1 MGSPRLD
8 GAAAG
13 TTAARDDARILWRA
27 LPAVVAVVVLVVVV
41 IAVIS
46 VRDVTARVLERDR
59 ATAAALAAIVDGLP
73 PAQRSTALVP
83 LGADGTVALLTAD
96 DILVPRDLGTG
107 SDGPLWRRWTGL
119 VARTSKVRT
128 AFTTTDPDGVAWSHV
143 AVPTADDGRLLVQRP
158 KPASSAVQ
166 HAVLRGFAATGA
178 SLTLLFALI
187 WLAAGRGFLGPL
199 GRVIDASEDL
209 RWRGQLRDDDHA
221 RLSALAHREDA
232 VGRLAGNMLAVDAD
246 ITHRFLQLSTLLET
260 NRIVAASLELQ
271 EVLDNILRQI
281 NHLFSVE
288 RCAVLSL
295 DERANVFVVRA
306 SLGLS
311 DQFVRDLRVS
321 PTEPD
326 SPAMRAL
333 RSRQPV
339 QIADTAV
346 DRSFA
351 EFRQRS
357 SREGFGSVL
366 AIPFATT
373 VAPPAVLLLYT
384 AAPYR
389 YSYSDLELA
398 SSFAG
403 FASLAMENA
412 ALYGRIDERLQEQ
425 TSRLEAIVESLD
437 DGLILADLDGD
448 IAYHNRAAAE
458 LLRLDADALI
468 GARIDGVIAR
478 LGAPGS
484 SPAVMTSGRTT
495 PAVAA
500 SATGQASASATGP
513 ASASASATASATAS
527 ASASA
532 GSAVVTT
539 RAGGNRRDLRVRSF
553 LVTDRH
559 GASLGQGQLWQD
571 VTEDH
576 AVERM
581 KSALLATVSHELRAP
596 LANLKGYVSTLLAE
610 DVRWEPAEQ
619 REFLATISTESDRL
633 EGLVRDVL
641 DMSRIEADMVT
652 LTREPVRP
660 AELLDRVVTGLPA
673 DRRQRVRV
681 TVAPDLPPVEL
692 DRVRIE
698 IAIHNLVDNALKFSS
713 ADSPVDVDAR
723 CGDGALVVTVRDRG
737 PGVPADLRERIFDN
751 FVRGDDGLAR
761 AAGGFGLGLAICR
774 GFVQAHGGQVWM
786 QMARP
791 GTRFGLTV
799 PLDEGGLR

>member
-1 MGSPRLD
+1 MDSPRWD
-8 GAAAG
+8 GGTAAG
-13 TTAARDDARILWRA
+13 ATAAHDDARILWRA
-27 LPAVVAVVVLVVVV
+27 LPAAAGVVLLILVA
-41 IAVIS
+41 IAVMT
-46 VRDVTARVLERDR
+46 VRDVTARVVERDR
-59 ATAAALAAIVDGLP
+59 ATAAALASVVDDLP
-73 PAQRSTALVP
+73 PAQRPTALVP
-83 LGADGTVALLTAD
+83 LGDAGTVALLTARD
-96 DILVPRDLGTG
+96 VLVPQDLGTG
-107 SDGPLWRRWTGL
+107 QDGPLWRRWTGL

-128 AFTTTDPDGVAWSHV
+128 EFATTDPDGVAWSHV
-143 AVPTADDGRLLVQRP
+143 AVPTADGGRLLVQRP
-158 KPASSAVQ
+158 DPASSAVQ
-166 HAVLRGFAATGA
+166 HAVLRG
-178 SLTLLFALI
+178 L
-187 WLAAGRGFLGPL
+187 LAAGAALALLVALVWLGAGKGFLAPL

-209 RWRGQLRDDDHA
+209 RWRGQLGADEHA
-221 RLSALAHREDA
+221 RLSVLAHRDDA
-232 VGRLAGNMLAVDAD
+232 VGRLAGNMLAVDGD

-281 NHLFSVE
+281 NRLFDVE

-311 DQFVRDLRVS
+311 DRFVRDLRVS

-339 QIADTAV
+339 QISDTAV
-346 DRSFA
+346 DRSYE

-357 SREGFGSVL
+357 TREGFGSVL
-366 AIPFATT
+366 AIPFTT
-373 VAPPAVLLLYT
+373 TIAPPAVLLLYT

-389 YSYSDLELA
+389 YSYSELELA

-437 DGLILADLDGD
+437 DGLILADLDGT

-458 LLRLDADALI
+458 LLHLEAEQLV
-468 GARIDGVIAR
+468 GAPTDSVIAHLR
-478 LGAPGS
+478 PPAPS
-484 SPAVMTSGRTT
+484 APAGV
-495 PAVAA
+495 A
-500 SATGQASASATGP
+500 SAELGP
-513 ASASASATASATAS
+513 
-527 ASASA
+527 
-532 GSAVVTT
+532 VVTT
-539 RAGGNRRDLRVRSF
+539 RIGGDRRDLRVRSF
-553 LVTDRH
+553 DVTDRR
-559 GASLGQGQLWQD
+559 GAPVGQGQLWQD

-596 LANLKGYVSTLLAE
+596 LANIKGYVSTLLAE
-610 DVRWEPAEQ
+610 DVRWDPAEQ
-619 REFLATISTESDRL
+619 REFLTTISSESDRL
-633 EGLVRDVL
+633 ERLVRDVL
-641 DMSRIEADMVT
+641 DMSRIEAGMVT
-652 LTREPVRP
+652 LTREAARP
-660 AELLDRVVTGLPA
+660 ADLLDRVLRGLTA

-681 TVAPDLPPVEL
+681 EVPPGLAPIEL

-698 IAIHNLVDNALKFSS
+698 IAIHNLVDNALKFSPP
-713 ADSPVDVDAR
+713 DCHVDVAAR
-723 CGDGALVVTVRDRG
+723 YEEDALVVTVRDRG
-737 PGVPADLRERIFDN
+737 PGVPADLRERVFDN
-751 FVRGDDGLAR
+751 FVRGDDGLTR

-774 GFVQAHGGQVWM
+774 GFVQAHGGRVWM
-786 QMARP
+786 QPAQP

-799 PLDEGGLR
+799 PITSGATR